1 MSETVLP
8 DVDYATLADFR
19 HILRQFLSF
28 SENRAVEEGLTA
40 QQHQALLAIRGAES
54 GRATIGYVA
63 ERLIL
68 KPHSASGL
76 VERLEA
82 LGLLERSS
90 SAADRRQILLTLT
103 AKAEAILARLSATH
117 REEIRRIRPLLNELL
132 QRAGA

>member
-1 MSETVLP
+1 MNETALS

-19 HILRQFLSF
+19 YVLRQFLSF
-28 SENRAVEEGLTA
+28 SENRAGEEGLTA

-82 LGLLERSS
+82 LGLLVRSS
-90 SAADRRQILLTLT
+90 SATDRRRTLLALT

-117 REEIRRIRPLLNELL
+117 REEIRRIRPFLNELL
-132 QRAGA
+132 ARAGA

>member
-1 MSETVLP
+1 MNETALS

-19 HILRQFLSF
+19 HLLRQFLSF
-28 SENRAVEEGLTA
+28 SENRAGEEGLTA
-40 QQHQALLAIRGAES
+40 QQHQALLAIRGADS

-82 LGLLERSS
+82 LGLLGRSS
-90 SAADRRQILLTLT
+90 STADRRQTLLTLT
-103 AKAEAILARLSATH
+103 PKAEAILARLSATH
-117 REEIRRIRPLLNELL
+117 REEIRQIGPLLNELL
-132 QRAGA
+132 QRASD